1 MVCATCA
8 ISSSEAVIR
17 YAKNPW
23 RQASALAHGVV
34 DAATHEGRSYRTRQQ
49 DRKDGVGDDGQGR
62 TLQRTR
68 RARGLKEITPA
79 IRRDVKVGRA
89 NSMRPL
95 SDMPQTA
102 YLITSSARLK

>member
-1 MVCATCA
+1 
-8 ISSSEAVIR
+8 
-17 YAKNPW
+17 
-23 RQASALAHGVV
+23 
-34 DAATHEGRSYRTRQQ
+34 
-49 DRKDGVGDDGQGR
+49 VGDDGHAR
-62 TLQRTR
+62 TLQGTR